1 MISGSNLQWFKKKFR
16 EPHPAEE
23 SGGICRRGEAG
34 QLNASSA
41 GNRIF
46 AGKNREIPKM
56 QSSKIIAIAL
66 EVLREEAKAIAGLEA
81 AVNKDF
87 VEAVGTILQSTGR
100 VIVSGIGK
108 SSDIGRKFSA
118 TLNSTGTPSFFM
130 HAAEAIHGDFGMLRP
145 GDVVVCFS
153 KSGDTPEIKALIP
166 MIRAAGNPLI
176 AIVGNRD
183 SYLGKM
189 ADISLD
195 AHVEKEA
202 CPNNLAPTASTAAQ
216 LALGDALAVALLTS
230 REFGQEDFARL
241 HPGGALGKKLNLRVA
256 DLYLLNQ
263 KPIVDANASVTD
275 AIIEISSKRLGC
287 TAVTDKD
294 TLCGIITDGDLR
306 RMMQKHGNIQSLSA
320 RDIMTTS
327 PRTIEPGKRL
337 TEALDLMRHNNITQ
351 LLVTEN
357 SEYLGVIHLHDIL
370 KEGII

>member
-16 EPHPAEE
+16 ELHPAEE

-56 QSSKIIAIAL
+56 QSNKIIAVAL

-81 AVNKDF
+81 AVNNDF
-87 VEAVGTILQSTGR
+87 VDAVGTILQSTGR

-256 DLYLLNQ
+256 VLYLLHQ
-263 KPIVDANASVTD
+263 
-275 AIIEISSKRLGC
+275 
-287 TAVTDKD
+287 
-294 TLCGIITDGDLR
+294 
-306 RMMQKHGNIQSLSA
+306 
-320 RDIMTTS
+320 
-327 PRTIEPGKRL
+327 
-337 TEALDLMRHNNITQ
+337 
-351 LLVTEN
+351 
-357 SEYLGVIHLHDIL
+357 
-370 KEGII
+370 